1 MKIGMIIAI
10 EKELKSFLES
20 NYEVETLCVKNR
32 VVYKTKINDNE
43 LYVIKS
49 GCGQIDAAS
58 ACQFLIDKFE
68 VEIMLNY
75 GVTGALVEGLA
86 VSDLFVVK
94 GAINHDF
101 DTSCIDDVLPHQYLD
116 VDSVAL
122 PLDNDLITLA
132 LSIKPDLRI
141 CNCASGDRFI
151 EKLEDKHNLAKLDCV
166 ICDMEIAGITR
177 TCMLNGIRVL
187 SIKCISDTIDGDGQ
201 MFVENVSKA
210 SAKAFDLID
219 KIMKAL

>member
-49 GCGQIDAAS
+49 GCGEIDAAS
-58 ACQFLIDKFE
+58 ACQFLIDRFE

-86 VSDLFVVK
+86 VSDLFV
-94 GAINHDF
+94 GF
-101 DTSCIDDVLPHQYLD
+101 RSSCYDH
-116 VDSVAL
+116 
-122 PLDNDLITLA
+122 
-132 LSIKPDLRI
+132 
-141 CNCASGDRFI
+141 GI
-151 EKLEDKHNLAKLDCV
+151 EC
-166 ICDMEIAGITR
+166 G
-177 TCMLNGIRVL
+177 
-187 SIKCISDTIDGDGQ
+187 
-201 MFVENVSKA
+201 
-210 SAKAFDLID
+210 
-219 KIMKAL
+219 

>member
-1 MKIGMIIAI
+1 MRIGMIIAI

-20 NYEVETLCVKNR
+20 NYKVETLCVKNR

-49 GCGQIDAAS
+49 GCGEIDAAS

-151 EKLEDKHNLAKLDCV
+151 EKLEDKNNLAKLDCV
-166 ICDMEIAGITR
+166 ICDMEIAGIVR
-177 TCMLNGIRVL
+177 TCMLNNVRVL